1 MSKNKFG
8 RMPGNMSGMM
18 KQMQKVQSQIENL
31 QKELEEKTLETTAG
45 GGAVKIVVNGKNE
58 VLELHIDKD
67 IVDPEDVEMLE
78 DLIIAAINSAFK
90 DIEKQKNDEMSKLT
104 GGLGIPGL

>member
-1 MSKNKFG
+1 MARNKFG
-8 RMPGNMSGMM
+8 RMPSNMSGMM

-45 GGAVKIVVNGKNE
+45 GGAIKIVVNGKNE
-58 VLELHIDKD
+58 VVELKIDKD
-67 IVDPEDVEMLE
+67 IVDPDDVEMLE
-78 DLIIAAINSAFK
+78 DLIIAGINSAFK
-90 DIEKQKNDEMSKLT
+90 DIEKEKNDEMAKLT